1 MKDYS
6 GSGKST
12 VVSETVH
19 DFLRRSRLSQIVNF
33 DRCRRE
39 IVLNLIDYTFTLEYA
54 ITGEASQ
61 ASSSAIHSADWL
73 EMRGSGG
80 YQHVHRDGDRNRR
93 SLAQRPRP
101 RCPLPPCFCTR
112 RISVEHQLWMDV
124 AVGKCEPAR
133 QHMVVAPYPGS
144 LGDIRFCRAAAAAA
158 RRG

>member
-1 MKDYS
+1 MWLFRSAGRRIPLACLPSSSNASNFADLPQANTH
-6 GSGKST
+6 ST
-12 VVSETVH
+12 
-19 DFLRRSRLSQIVNF
+19 
-33 DRCRRE
+33 
-39 IVLNLIDYTFTLEYA
+39 

-61 ASSSAIHSADWL
+61 ASSSGIHCADWP

-80 YQHVHRDGDRNRR
+80 NQHVHRDGDRNRR

-133 QHMVVAPYPGS
+133 QHMAVAPYPGS
-144 LGDIRFCRAAAAAA
+144 LGDIRFCRAAAAAV